1 MDIENLESLYMWTKE
16 LGKYTLDVSKY
27 ILTGVVI
34 TSLFKDFD
42 DKVFIYFVGIVLSI
56 LCLIVGLILTNSRD
70 DDKNENI
77 NSVLSNNKKGNK
89 RK

>member
-1 MDIENLESLYMWTKE
+1 M
-16 LGKYTLDVSKY
+16 SKY

>member
-1 MDIENLESLYMWTKE
+1 M
-16 LGKYTLDVSKY
+16 
-27 ILTGVVI
+27 TGVVI

-70 DDKNENI
+70 DDKKENI

>member
-1 MDIENLESLYMWTKE
+1 MWTKE

-56 LCLIVGLILTNSRD
+56 LCLIVGLILTNS
-70 DDKNENI
+70 KNDTKENLD
-77 NSVLSNNKKGNK
+77 SVLSNNKKGK
-89 RK
+89 

>member
-1 MDIENLESLYMWTKE
+1 M
-16 LGKYTLDVSKY
+16 
-27 ILTGVVI
+27 TGVVI

>member
-1 MDIENLESLYMWTKE
+1 MWTKE

-56 LCLIVGLILTNSRD
+56 LCLIVGLIPTNS
-70 DDKNENI
+70 KNDTKENLD
-77 NSVLSNNKKGNK
+77 SVLSNNKKGK
-89 RK
+89 

>member
-1 MDIENLESLYMWTKE
+1 M
-16 LGKYTLDVSKY
+16 
-27 ILTGVVI
+27 TGVVI

-42 DKVFIYFVGIVLSI
+42 DKVFIYFVGILLSI

-70 DDKNENI
+70 DDKKENI
-77 NSVLSNNKKGNK
+77 NSVLRNNKKGNK

>member
-1 MDIENLESLYMWTKE
+1 MWTKE

-42 DKVFIYFVGIVLSI
+42 DKVFIYFVGIVLSL
-56 LCLIVGLILTNSRD
+56 LCLIVGLILTNS
-70 DDKNENI
+70 KNDMKENLD
-77 NSVLSNNKKGNK
+77 SVLSNNKKGK
-89 RK
+89 

>member
-1 MDIENLESLYMWTKE
+1 M
-16 LGKYTLDVSKY
+16 SKY

-70 DDKNENI
+70 DDKKENI

>member
-1 MDIENLESLYMWTKE
+1 
-16 LGKYTLDVSKY
+16 
-27 ILTGVVI
+27 VI

>member
-1 MDIENLESLYMWTKE
+1 MWIKE

-42 DKVFIYFVGIVLSI
+42 DKVFIYIVGIFIAL
-56 LCLIVGLILTNSRD
+56 LCLVVGLILTNVKD
-70 DDKNENI
+70 EDKDKNI
-77 NSVLSNNKKGNK
+77 SCNNKKKN
-89 RK
+89 RR

>member
-1 MDIENLESLYMWTKE
+1 MWTKE

-42 DKVFIYFVGIVLSI
+42 DKVFIYVVGIVLAL
-56 LCLIVGLILTNSRD
+56 LCLIVGLILTNSKDEKKKDTEGISR
-70 DDKNENI
+70 NI
-77 NSVLSNNKKGNK
+77 NNNKKKN
-89 RK
+89 RR

>member
-1 MDIENLESLYMWTKE
+1 MWTKE

-70 DDKNENI
+70 DDKKENI

>member
-1 MDIENLESLYMWTKE
+1 MTWTKE

-42 DKVFIYFVGIVLSI
+42 DKVLIYVVGIILAL
-56 LCLIVGLILTNSRD
+56 LCLIVGLILTNSKD
-70 DDKNENI
+70 VDKEN
-77 NSVLSNNKKGNK
+77 NTNKKKN
-89 RK
+89 RR